1 MVSTTMQTSLPNT
14 DSDTTQHMPSTRS
27 TSSLMVVGIVVGVFI
42 VIVAGIIVIILRN
55 TGRACFKSTESK
67 WHQNRGGMTHES
79 NIDPELQPR
88 DHYEYLGMSD
98 DTTDSV
104 VLASNVGVF
113 NGNNSGG
120 VATVEDDLAIAKKP
134 GEQEN
139 FAAAKS
145 DFVLEKECMS
155 QDFAL
160 KAGSSEKHNY
170 FVLEAHRLE
179 LENRKD
185 EPSDERHPYFVLE
198 KEGTGI
204 HVNEYPSD
212 EVNDLFKLEKPV
224 VDVKIG
230 VEDTNDRKF
239 KIDEYEDIDD
249 THFEVVNNDYDF
261 TSKASVAK
269 ALSAQLRTL
278 VSSCAAHYNSR
289 KVSWSH

>member
-1 MVSTTMQTSLPNT
+1 
-14 DSDTTQHMPSTRS
+14 
-27 TSSLMVVGIVVGVFI
+27 
-42 VIVAGIIVIILRN
+42 
-55 TGRACFKSTESK
+55 
-67 WHQNRGGMTHES
+67 MTHES

-120 VATVEDDLAIAKKP
+120 VATVEDDMAIANKP
-134 GEQEN
+134 GELEN

-185 EPSDERHPYFVLE
+185 EPSDERHPF
-198 KEGTGI
+198 
-204 HVNEYPSD
+204 
-212 EVNDLFKLEKPV
+212 FCF
-224 VDVKIG
+224 
-230 VEDTNDRKF
+230 RKRRHW
-239 KIDEYEDIDD
+239 Y
-249 THFEVVNNDYDF
+249 
-261 TSKASVAK
+261 
-269 ALSAQLRTL
+269 
-278 VSSCAAHYNSR
+278 SC
-289 KVSWSH
+289 